1 VGALPN
7 PSKALSLIPHLN
19 RGGYPPLV
27 AERRNIMQQLDLIDY
42 GHSFGHLEKP
52 TMSKMLTELYEDIE
66 SDGDIEVLSKEIN
79 HHFRFVEVKFR
90 DKDGFILKLRLDQ
103 E

>member
-1 VGALPN
+1 MPLRSGPN
-7 PSKALSLIPHLN
+7 PE
-19 RGGYPPLV
+19 
-27 AERRNIMQQLDLIDY
+27 ERTTMQQLDLIDY

-66 SDGDIEVLSKEIN
+66 SDGDIEILSKEIN

>member
-1 VGALPN
+1 
-7 PSKALSLIPHLN
+7 
-19 RGGYPPLV
+19 
-27 AERRNIMQQLDLIDY
+27 MQQLDLIDY